1 MKNYGIP
8 YMGSKTKILPL
19 IHYLFERE
27 YKCKYFIDMFCGGLA
42 VSHYALEN
50 SKFKVLANDYNKYVI
65 SLYEEILFNKSKNI
79 KKVWFNWVS
88 RDTFMKVKENPEKF
102 EKWYVGYVLTIW
114 SFGNRQA
121 TYMFG
126 KHIEKEKEALHNAL
140 VFNNWKQL
148 KTIDNLKDFDVTESI
163 KNMDYKKQKN
173 KRLLFMTSFKNFI
186 KEKRTPELE
195 QLEQLE
201 RIQQLERSERLER
214 LERLEQLQLFSD
226 DWYDFYKNIPD
237 EILKNAFIYCDP
249 PYENTGKYQV
259 GKNFDYL
266 KFWEWVRDCPYSV
279 YVSSYKA
286 PEDIQKINFVLKTV
300 LLSSN
305 KGKRNVKKENIYW
318 NGKGNYEKTLYD
330 MLFN

>member
-1 MKNYGIP
+1 MGIAVKNYGIP

-27 YKCKYFIDMFCGGLA
+27 YKCEYFIDMFCGGLA

-65 SLYEEILFNKSKNI
+65 SLYEEILYNKSKNI

-88 RDTFMKVKENPEKF
+88 RDTFMKVKEKPEKF

-114 SFGNRQA
+114 SFGNSQQA
-121 TYMFG
+121 YLFG

-140 VFNNWKQL
+140 VFNNWIQL
-148 KTIDNLKDFDVTESI
+148 KKIDKLKDFDVAENI

-186 KEKRTPELE
+186 KEKRTPEL
-195 QLEQLE
+195 
-201 RIQQLERSERLER
+201 QQLER
-214 LERLEQLQLFSD
+214 LERLQQSQQVERLERLQLFSD
-226 DWYDFYKNIPD
+226 DWYDFYNTIPD

-249 PYENTGKYQV
+249 PYENTAKYQV
-259 GKNFDYL
+259 GQNFDYL
-266 KFWEWVRDCPYSV
+266 KFWQWVRDCPYSV
-279 YVSSYKA
+279 YVSSYEA
-286 PEDIQKINFVLKTV
+286 PEDIQKINFEFKNV

-305 KGKRNVKKENIYW
+305 NVKRNVKKENIYW